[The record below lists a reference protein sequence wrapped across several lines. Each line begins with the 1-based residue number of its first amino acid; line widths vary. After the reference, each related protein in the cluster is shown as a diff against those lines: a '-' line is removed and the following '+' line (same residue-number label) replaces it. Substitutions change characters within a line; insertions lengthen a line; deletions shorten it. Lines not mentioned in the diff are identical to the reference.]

1 MLGAVL
7 GMENRVASQMHD
19 RQRDR
24 LSQVQQKHAP
34 VGSQGVEIMR
44 TAALLI
50 GAFLLGGFLSAAE
63 LQVRNVT
70 GIVTDKA
77 GNALPGAAVQ
87 IEDTVTLMVRS
98 YITDKNGNYHFSGLS
113 PEIDYT
119 LKANYHGHWSKRRTL
134 SKFNSSPHP
143 HVDLVI
149 LID

>member
-1 MLGAVL
+1 M
-7 GMENRVASQMHD
+7 
-19 RQRDR
+19 
-24 LSQVQQKHAP
+24 
-34 VGSQGVEIMR
+34 MR

-50 GAFLLGGFLSAAE
+50 GAFLLGGFLCADE
-63 LQVRNVT
+63 FQVRNVT

-98 YITDKNGNYHFSGLS
+98 YITDKNGNYHFSGLR

-149 LID
+149 PID